1 MKILILAHALRAGG
15 GQVVGVNTI
24 RALRNLDVNN
34 DYFFIVPDQEEY
46 RALPLDTIRHSV
58 YYYRRRF
65 SHLGRWVFDT
75 FTLGKLVKLYQPDVV
90 LGLGNLSVSAFP
102 CAQAILL
109 HNPYLVYNS
118 RYTGHL
124 ALMDKL
130 WLLFLRWFFKRSL
143 SRVKLVFCQTSTMVS
158 RLRSTYGYDG
168 RTVVLENVIS
178 AFAVNGE
185 GDSPPTLTALIKKFK
200 IFYLT
205 RYYPHKGLEM
215 LVETMDRYRE
225 ELSDTVAVITIA
237 PEQHKNAARLLQ
249 RIKKRQ
255 LEDRII
261 NVGPLAQK
269 DLGVYYQACD
279 CLVMP
284 SRMESFSGT
293 YLESMHFGLPILTS
307 DLDFAREICGG
318 AAIYF
323 DPWDALSIKDA
334 ILRVKGDPNLRED
347 LVAKGRKRLSESFKR
362 TWEDIAADIK
372 YHLES
377 LISD

>member
-24 RALRNLDVNN
+24 SALGNLDVNN
-34 DYFFIVPDQEEY
+34 DYYFIVPDQTEY
-46 RALPLDTIRHSV
+46 RELPLDTIRHHV

-65 SHLGRWVFDT
+65 SHLGRWIFDT
-75 FTLGKLVKLYQPDVV
+75 FTLKRIVKLYKPDVI
-90 LGLGNLSVSAFP
+90 LGLGNLGISTSP
-102 CAQAILL
+102 CVQAILL
-109 HNPYLVYNS
+109 HNPYLVYSS
-118 RYTGHL
+118 RYSGGL
-124 ALMDKL
+124 ALTDKL
-130 WLLFLRWFFKRSL
+130 WLFFLRWLFKSSL
-143 SRVKLVFCQTSTMVS
+143 SRARLIFCQTATMES
-158 RLRSTYGYDG
+158 RLRSAYGYHG
-168 RTVVLENVIS
+168 RTEVVENVIS
-178 AFAVNGE
+178 AFASC
-185 GDSPPTLTALIKKFK
+185 GDDNVPPTLAACGEKFK

-237 PEQHKNAARLLQ
+237 PGQHRNAARLLQ

-255 LEDRII
+255 LADRII
-261 NVGPLAQK
+261 NVGPLVQK

-307 DLDFAREICGG
+307 DLDFAREVCGD

-334 ILRVKGDPNLRED
+334 ILHVKGDPNLRED